1 MIKQCGVIG
10 NPVEHSQSPRVHQ
23 QFARQLGLEIQ
34 YDKIFAEKDR
44 FVETVNDFFAA
55 GGLGLNITLPFK
67 QAAFELAAIK
77 TERATQ
83 AQSVNTLWKNQRDE
97 LVGDTTDG
105 QGLVNALQNQG
116 IGLDGC
122 PIVFLGAGGAARS
135 ILPALLNEKAHLF
148 LINRTPEN
156 AELLVEQFSMLGNI
170 KLFSEVSAARPALII
185 NSMPQDGEKWLQQNG
200 LKNLNDCAVCDI
212 SYGERAEPF
221 LNWCAKQSAAQY
233 FDGWGMLVEQAA
245 LSFEIW
251 HGQRPDTKPLIPSK
265 PAK

>member
-1 MIKQCGVIG
+1 MLKHCAVIG
-10 NPVEHSQSPRVHQ
+10 NPVEHSQSPQVHQ
-23 QFARQLGLEIQ
+23 QFAQQLGIKIR
-34 YDKIFAEKDR
+34 YDKIFAEKER

-55 GGLGLNITLPFK
+55 DGLGLNITLPFK
-67 QAAFELAAIK
+67 QAAFDLAIIK

-83 AQSVNTLWKNQRDE
+83 AQSVNTLWMNERDE

-105 QGLVNALQNQG
+105 QGLVNALHNQG
-116 IGLDGC
+116 IELDGC
-122 PIVFLGAGGAARS
+122 SIVFLGAGGAARS
-135 ILPALLNEKAHLF
+135 IIPALLNEKAHLS

-156 AELLVEQFSMLGNI
+156 AERLVEQFSMLGNI
-170 KLFSEVSAARPALII
+170 KLFSESATRRPALII

-200 LKNLNDCAVCDI
+200 LQDLIDCAVCDI

-221 LNWCAKQSAAQY
+221 LNWCAKNGASHY

-251 HGQRPDTKPLIPSK
+251 HGQRPDTKPLIPPK
-265 PAK
+265 PIR